1 MNKFRKDERG
11 SSLVMTIIAATFISL
26 LAVAVISMT
35 VTNIKLK
42 QAQKNRRCDQ
52 SGCGECIRYGSQRC
66 I

>member
-35 VTNIKLK
+35 VTNETGAEEIS
-42 QAQKNRRCDQ
+42 DQ
-52 SGCGECIRYGSQRC
+52 FL
-66 I
+66 